1 MKCTLRL
8 KDDRYIDV
16 EIDRDTKTLTF
27 YSPIPEI
34 TRDDLTQLSDESGY
48 TIILTITQEVIQP
61 SIEPN
66 FEQDYTLMEALSLL
80 IYVNEMIITEY

>member
-16 EIDRDTKTLTF
+16 EIDRDTKTLIF

-34 TRDDLTQLSDESGY
+34 TKDDLIQISDNFGY
-48 TIILTITQEVIQP
+48 TLILTITQEVIQP

-66 FEQDYTLMEALSLL
+66 FEQDYTLIEALSLL
-80 IYVNEMIITEY
+80 IYINEMIITEY

>member
-8 KDDRYIDV
+8 KDDRYIDI
-16 EIDRDTKTLTF
+16 EIDRDTKTLIF

-48 TIILTITQEVIQP
+48 TIILTITREVIQP

-80 IYVNEMIITEY
+80 IYINETIITEY